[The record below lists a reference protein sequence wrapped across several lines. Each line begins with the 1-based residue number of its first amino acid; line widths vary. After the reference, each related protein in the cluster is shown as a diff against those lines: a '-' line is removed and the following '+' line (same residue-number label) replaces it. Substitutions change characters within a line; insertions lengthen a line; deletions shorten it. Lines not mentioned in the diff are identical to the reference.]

1 MLDGHAWAM
10 LLRTA
15 YLAVHRAADA
25 VMARHGLTADQF
37 VLLTLLAERDGVMQ
51 QDLVGRSGSD
61 PNTVRAMLVLLER
74 RGLVRRRAHADDG
87 RARSVELTA
96 RGRHV
101 QAELWKTSDEL
112 RGRITSAI
120 PAGARAAIE
129 RALRNLALVD
139 DPEAGRAVSRAPS
152 RGGGL
157 KRRKSGQNAA
167 PTKK

>member
-1 MLDGHAWAM
+1 MLDGHDWAM

-25 VMARHGLTADQF
+25 VMARHELTADQF
-37 VLLTLLAERDGVMQ
+37 VLLTLLAERDGVIQ

-74 RGLVRRRAHADDG
+74 RGLVRRRAHAEDG

-96 RGRHV
+96 RGRQL
-101 QAELWKTSDEL
+101 QAELWKTSDGL

-120 PAGARAAIE
+120 PAAARVDLE
-129 RALRNLALVD
+129 RALRELALVEG
-139 DPEAGRAVSRAPS
+139 PATGRGTRRA
-152 RGGGL
+152 GGG
-157 KRRKSGQNAA
+157 KRRKTGPKAGLS
-167 PTKK
+167 TK

>member
-1 MLDGHAWAM
+1 MMHDGHAWAM

-96 RGRHV
+96 RGRQL
-101 QAELWKTSDEL
+101 QAELWATSEGL
-112 RGRITSAI
+112 RGRVTAAI
-120 PAGARAAIE
+120 PAAARAAIE
-129 RALRNLALVD
+129 SALRELALVD
-139 DPEAGRAVSRAPS
+139 GSSTGRSASEAG
-152 RGGGL
+152 GG
-157 KRRKSGQNAA
+157 KRRKTGRKAA
-167 PTKK
+167 VQAK

>member
-51 QDLVGRSGSD
+51 QDLVERSGSD

-96 RGRHV
+96 RGRQV
-101 QAELWKTSDEL
+101 QAELWKTSDDL
-112 RGRITSAI
+112 RGRITAAI
-120 PAGARAAIE
+120 PAGTRAAME
-129 RALRNLALVD
+129 RALRELALVD
-139 DPEAGRAVSRAPS
+139 GPSAGRATSGV
-152 RGGGL
+152 GGGT
-157 KRRKSGQNAA
+157 RRKTGRKAA
-167 PTKK
+167 SQAK

>member
-51 QDLVGRSGSD
+51 QDLVERSGSD

-74 RGLVRRRAHADDG
+74 RGLVRRRVHAQDG

-96 RGRHV
+96 RGRSLQV
-101 QAELWKTSDEL
+101 ELWKASETL
-112 RGRITSAI
+112 RNQITAAI
-120 PAGARAAIE
+120 PAGAR
-129 RALRNLALVD
+129 
-139 DPEAGRAVSRAPS
+139 RAVESALEKLTTLDILDAPPSIESGRSSKHRTARKRPASRA
-152 RGGGL
+152 
-157 KRRKSGQNAA
+157 K
-167 PTKK
+167 

>member
-25 VMARHGLTADQF
+25 VMALHRLTADQF
-37 VLLTLLAERDGVMQ
+37 VLLTLLAECDGVMQ
-51 QDLVGRSGSD
+51 QDLVRRSGSD

-96 RGRHV
+96 RGRSL
-101 QAELWKTSDEL
+101 QTTLWKTSAAL
-112 RGRITSAI
+112 RSRVTAAI
-120 PAGARAAIE
+120 PAGARSAMEAALRSLAAI
-129 RALRNLALVD
+129 ADV
-139 DPEAGRAVSRAPS
+139 EATPTEAKRPNSTRRPA
-152 RGGGL
+152 
-157 KRRKSGQNAA
+157 RRKPTAA
-167 PTKK
+167 SK